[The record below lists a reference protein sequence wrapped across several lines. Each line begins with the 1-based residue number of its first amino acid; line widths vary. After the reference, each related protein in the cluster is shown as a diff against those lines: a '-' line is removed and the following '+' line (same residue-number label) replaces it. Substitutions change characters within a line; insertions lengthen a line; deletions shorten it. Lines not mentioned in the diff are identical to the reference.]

1 VTASSPHTPVRLGLV
16 GAGGHGQ
23 TQQTAIERTETARL
37 DVVYDVDTAAAEA
50 AARRFDCPAAPSYD
64 ALLGQAGLDA
74 VVIATPNPLHREQAE
89 RAFEAGLDVLVE
101 KPLATT
107 VTDGQAM
114 IEAAERTGGLLMVGH
129 DMRRGGPA
137 RQTRQLLA
145 EDKLGTPVSMEIH
158 FSTPTAR
165 TLSADS
171 WRLGA
176 EQRTALPILQL
187 GIHGIDL
194 VHAFFGPIQTV
205 FARARSVQAPE
216 GVDDAF
222 AVVFWTEGGVQGTLT
237 SNYCTQVTFAYRV
250 AGTDASV
257 ESRAHRLRYR
267 RTEDVDVHDDGPVT
281 TYDFSDDP
289 SASYVRQ
296 MGAFVEAVRTRTP
309 PETDGPTAL
318 RALAVSAAIG
328 ESARRGG
335 PVPVRSVLPDRP
347 RA

>member
-1 VTASSPHTPVRLGLV
+1 VTASLHRSPVRLGLV

-37 DVVYDVDTAAAEA
+37 IAVYDPDTAAAEA
-50 AARRFDCPAAPSYD
+50 AAERFGCPAVSSYD
-64 ALLGQAGLDA
+64 ALLSRTDLDA

-101 KPLATT
+101 KPIATT
-107 VTDGQAM
+107 VADGRAM
-114 IEAAERTGGLLMVGH
+114 VEAAERAGSLLMVGH

-137 RQTRQLLA
+137 RRTRQLLNEGA
-145 EDKLGTPVSMEIH
+145 LGTPVSIEIH
-158 FSTPTAR
+158 FSTPAAR

-171 WRLGA
+171 WRLGP
-176 EQRTALPILQL
+176 EQRAALPILQL

-194 VHAFFGPIQTV
+194 IHAFFGPIREV
-205 FARARSVQAPE
+205 FARSRSVQAPD

-222 AVVFWTEGGVQGTLT
+222 VAVVWTKNDVQGTLT

-267 RTEDVDVHDDGPVT
+267 RTEDVDVHDDGPAT

-296 MGAFVEAVRTRTP
+296 MGAFVDAIHTGTP

-318 RALAVSAAIG
+318 RALAVTEAIG
-328 ESARRGG
+328 QSARRGE
-335 PVPVRSVLPDRP
+335 PVRVGSVLSDGSS
-347 RA
+347 A